1 MRTRLARPRLGRQTV
16 TAAEVAT
23 TGGIISTRRPAGAAW
38 RVLTGLSPLGEW
50 DLHLADEAVR
60 SWFRDRLIEDLV
72 LVLTLAG
79 TTPAWP

>member
-1 MRTRLARPRLGRQTV
+1 
-16 TAAEVAT
+16 VA
-23 TGGIISTRRPAGAAW
+23 GPH
-38 RVLTGLSPLGEW
+38 GLSPVGEW
-50 DLHLADEAVR
+50 DLHLADDEAVR